1 MSPLLSS
8 LHRRGLIEAV
18 AVQQLDA
25 FEAATLFARTEGILP
40 APESAHAIAEVVRL
54 AGEAREAQTEPSIL
68 FCLSG
73 HGHFDL
79 SAYEAYHAG
88 SLANYELPQ
97 TDIDLA
103 LHGRQGVR
111 GSRGRDEEV

>member
-1 MSPLLSS
+1 
-8 LHRRGLIEAV
+8 
-18 AVQQLDA
+18 
-25 FEAATLFARTEGILP
+25 LP

-54 AGEAREAQTEPSIL
+54 AREAQEAQAEPSIL

-88 SLANYELPQ
+88 RLVNHELPQ
-97 TDIDLA
+97 TQIDLA
-103 LHGRQGVR
+103 LHGLPRVAEHRAGDDR
-111 GSRGRDEEV
+111 

>member
-8 LHRRGLIEAV
+8 LHKRGLIEAV

-54 AGEAREAQTEPSIL
+54 AREAQEAQAEPSIL

-79 SAYEAYHAG
+79 SAYEAYQAG
-88 SLANYELPQ
+88 RLANYELPQ

-103 LHGRQGVR
+103 LDRLPSVAESPHGV
-111 GSRGRDEEV
+111 